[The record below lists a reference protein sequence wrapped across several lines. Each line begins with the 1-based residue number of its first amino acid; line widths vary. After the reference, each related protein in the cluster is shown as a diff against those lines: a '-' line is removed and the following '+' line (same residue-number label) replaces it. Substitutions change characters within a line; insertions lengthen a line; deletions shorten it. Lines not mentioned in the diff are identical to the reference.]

1 MLCPAASGNAA
12 NIVPYAEDQE
22 LTMKVNAHLL
32 SGMPEEYVA
41 VRSSTPNCRPTHS
54 HSVWGEDLASISI
67 QRHVLRAARSAQ
79 R

>member
-1 MLCPAASGNAA
+1 LLCPAASGNAA

-41 VRSSTPNCRPTHS
+41 VRSSIPTLPPHS
-54 HSVWGEDLASISI
+54 HSVCGEDLASISI